1 MLPEDPA
8 DAAERD
14 ERHDDREQEDDVRR
28 IHGRFESMEVA
39 LLGTGIMGGGMARNI
54 LAAGHGL
61 TVWNRSREKA
71 EAIEGARVAEAPAE
85 AWQGADA
92 LVTMLADGP

>member
-1 MLPEDPA
+1 
-8 DAAERD
+8 
-14 ERHDDREQEDDVRR
+14 
-28 IHGRFESMEVA
+28 MEVA

-92 LVTMLADGP
+92 LVTMLADGPAVDAAVGALDGFDAALRATCSR